1 MPPSRRRRTG
11 WKRERWNEMK
21 ERWRFWVIP
30 NGGLVPWHC
39 DCSWNAIG
47 LPITSLLW
55 MPMLFEIKIRH
66 ILHTVVF
73 TVFWRPWLPG
83 FVKWQLCTSSSKM
96 RESKC
101 AVCVGK
107 HATGM
112 KLYKK
117 GNTLNTGQVFMPV
130 GQEMVHGSTAN
141 VNYFHILTEQV
152 HLPVYPAY
160 SRSEVCFLP
169 DENSRYDLF
178 FFFFFFL

>member
-1 MPPSRRRRTG
+1 
-11 WKRERWNEMK
+11 
-21 ERWRFWVIP
+21 
-30 NGGLVPWHC
+30 
-39 DCSWNAIG
+39 
-47 LPITSLLW
+47 
-55 MPMLFEIKIRH
+55 
-66 ILHTVVF
+66 
-73 TVFWRPWLPG
+73 
-83 FVKWQLCTSSSKM
+83 M

-178 FFFFFFL
+178 SLFFFFFLILLIHLEQGMGKVSPSRLIMVKCRTEVQKKFKKWETTSSEQWWACQHEAVQIDH